1 MLRAIAVSLLLLSTA
16 SGMPAFAQGSESHT
30 IVDDLMPAIWERL
43 QQGKSREVVAHSRHL
58 LREDMDNA
66 LALAALIDAHAL
78 ASDEDPLEL
87 GERGLRSVG
96 SLRHPRGMSEEDF
109 LAMMKRVRLIL
120 NSAVGKAYMERN
132 DPLSARRYLKEAV
145 ALAPGDAQNAYLAAR
160 AYLEGPKPDAQ
171 IGYWLLARS
180 VVLTQGMEAGDR
192 IAKYAWEQFW
202 GAGGS
207 EQGWRDYLA
216 VAAAGAP
223 RVRSE
228 QSMEV
233 AEAKPLAPDLAKAQ
247 SANITSPKA
256 PGGPSASSSRNTTI
270 AANSSRSNEVANTP
284 SPTSAANPSTS
295 PSVPPASQPTAGNM
309 GSSAPTQQPAERTA
323 DRSQIATA
331 TQPTPPGPPT
341 IASGRRQGGDQRTLP
356 QSESGKPPELP
367 TLAENAPPRFPS
379 PAITRPRLSP
389 EAPISLGVL
398 IEASVASPE
407 NRANVVYALSDLL
420 RNLRAN
426 DEAFIVAYGRN
437 VGIEQDLTWNYDLLE
452 KAMENIDRRPG
463 AALLDAVAF
472 SAGHL
477 ARVAQN
483 PNRVLLVI
491 SDGTNEVGKQD
502 PIEHAA
508 EIRASGARIYC
519 IGVAVPGS
527 GERDRLQEIAS
538 LGGGQATFVDD
549 PRGFRSAARTIAT
562 TLGIDFPD

>member
-1 MLRAIAVSLLLLSTA
+1 MLRVIAVSLLLLSGVLGTP
-16 SGMPAFAQGSESHT
+16 GFAQESESRT
-30 IVDDLMPAIWERL
+30 VIDDLMPAIWERL

-78 ASDEDPLEL
+78 ASDESPLEL
-87 GERGLRSVG
+87 GERGLRSAG
-96 SLRHPRGMSEEDF
+96 DLRHPRGMSEDEF

-120 NSAVGKAYMERN
+120 NSAIGKAYMDRN
-132 DPLSARRYLKEAV
+132 DPVAARRYLKEAV

-160 AYLEGPKPDAQ
+160 AYLEGAKPDPQ
-171 IGYWLLARS
+171 VGYWLLARS
-180 VVLTQGMEAGDR
+180 VVLTQGTEAGDR

-207 EQGWRDYLA
+207 EQGWKDYLA

-223 RVRSE
+223 KVRS
-228 QSMEV
+228 QQATEV
-233 AEAKPLAPDLAKAQ
+233 AEAKALAPDLAKAGAASVSSPAASSPPSPSSSQ
-247 SANITSPKA
+247 SAPMAADSSRPSEAASPPS
-256 PGGPSASSSRNTTI
+256 PGSAASSPAGSNAPSASQPKAG
-270 AANSSRSNEVANTP
+270 AADG
-284 SPTSAANPSTS
+284 STATQQS
-295 PSVPPASQPTAGNM
+295 TAG
-309 GSSAPTQQPAERTA
+309 TA
-323 DRSQIATA
+323 DRSQVATA
-331 TQPTPPGPPT
+331 TQPTAPGAPT
-341 IASGRRQGGDQRTLP
+341 IASGRRDQRTLP

-367 TLAENAPPRFPS
+367 TLAENTTPRFPS

-398 IEASVASPE
+398 IEASVASRE

-420 RNLRAN
+420 RNLRQN

-452 KAMENIDRRPG
+452 KAMENIDRKPG

-491 SDGTNEVGKQD
+491 SDGANEVGKEN
-502 PIEHAA
+502 PLEHAA

-519 IGVAVPGS
+519 IGVGVPGS

-538 LGGGQATFVDD
+538 MGGGQATFVDD
-549 PRGFRSAARTIAT
+549 PRGFRSAARSIAT
-562 TLGIDFPD
+562 TLGIDFPE